1 MKKGL
6 IVGIVFFLVLYVRI
20 TAQEHD
26 NVIYVTVSDVQ
37 FSPPRYYVGD
47 SVRMSFYFEASPQAK
62 IVAPPYQD
70 NEILTIDQI
79 DINRSGRDVYVTVI
93 LRFFI
98 PGTRSIQFD
107 FGDVSTVPIP
117 LHVSSVLESNQKDLY
132 MSYGPL
138 MLPGTRLMGTFLVGL
153 LILLPSAIYFLVKY
167 LKRVFTHAAVFVSP
181 HKALSKKLKQLSL
194 DKKNLSDKEFYTQ
207 LLESWRTFLSQYTYL
222 DEFKSATAA
231 RMRNLLTEYYTPEET
246 EEIMTIVIR
255 GDMVKFG
262 GQEMETNER
271 VYCIKRIL
279 QLVKQ
284 LDRSERTSV

>member
-1 MKKGL
+1 MKKRL
-6 IVGIVFFLVLYVRI
+6 IIGTVFFLILCVC
-20 TAQEHD
+20 TAAQEHD

-79 DINRSGRDVYVTVI
+79 DINRSGRDVYVTVM

-262 GQEMETNER
+262 GQEMEANER
-271 VYCIKRIL
+271 TYCIKRIL